1 MNGIHDMGGM
11 HGFGPVTPER
21 DEPYFHEP
29 WEARMFGIDQ
39 AMTWPPGSSIDRGRF
54 ERENMPPSE
63 YLSRSYYEHWYHT
76 ASSLLLKAGQVTRAE
91 LRSGRAEAGFVK
103 RNDAMPA
110 NAVATA
116 FRSSGKSRRGTSNAP
131 GFTNGQTVVTRNIN
145 PEGHTRLPRYAR
157 GKKGRIHAWR
167 GSHVLPDANA
177 RGDGEQPEH
186 VYCVAITARELWG
199 DSASA
204 RDLVFLDLWE
214 SYLVAA

>member
-11 HGFGPVTPER
+11 HGLGPVIPER
-21 DEPYFHEP
+21 EEPYFHEP

-39 AMTWPPGSSIDRGRF
+39 AMTWPSGTTIDRGRF
-54 ERENMPPSE
+54 ERENMPAAE

-76 ASSLLLKAGQVTRAE
+76 ASSLLLKAGLVSRAE

-103 RNDAMPA
+103 RDDAMQA
-110 NAVATA
+110 DAVATA
-116 FRSSGKSRRGTSNAP
+116 FRNTGKSGRPISNAP
-131 GFTNGQTVVTRNIN
+131 RFVEGQAIRTKNIN

-157 GKKGRIHAWR
+157 GKLGRVHARR
-167 GSHVLPDANA
+167 GAHVFPDANA
-177 RGDGEQPEH
+177 RGDGERPEH

-199 DSASA
+199 DGAST

>member
-11 HGFGPVTPER
+11 HGFGPVIPER
-21 DEPYFHEP
+21 DEPYFHEA

-39 AMTWPPGSSIDRGRF
+39 AMTWPPGSTIDRGRF
-54 ERENMPPSE
+54 ERESMPPLE
-63 YLSRSYYEHWYHT
+63 YLSRSYYEHWYHI
-76 ASSLLLKAGQVTRAE
+76 ASSLLLKAGQASPAE
-91 LRSGRAEAGFVK
+91 LRSGRAEAGVVK
-103 RNDAMPA
+103 RDDAMRA

-116 FRSSGKSRRGTSNAP
+116 FKNNGKSGRVIANAP
-131 GFTNGQTVVTRNIN
+131 RFIEGQAILTRNIN

-157 GKKGRIHAWR
+157 GKHGRIHARR
-167 GSHVLPDANA
+167 GAHVFPDANA

-199 DSASA
+199 EGAST

>member
-1 MNGIHDMGGM
+1 MNGIHDIGGM
-11 HGFGPVTPER
+11 HGLGPVIPECE
-21 DEPYFHEP
+21 EPYFHEP

-39 AMTWPPGSSIDRGRF
+39 AMTWPPGTTTDRWRF
-54 ERENMPPSE
+54 ERENMPPAE

-76 ASSLLLKAGQVTRAE
+76 ASSLLLKAGLVSRAE

-103 RNDAMPA
+103 RDDAMQA

-116 FRSSGKSRRGTSNAP
+116 FRNNGKSRRPIANAP
-131 GFTNGQTVVTRNIN
+131 RFVEGQAIRTKNIN

-157 GKKGRIHAWR
+157 GKLAHIHARR
-167 GSHVLPDANA
+167 GAHVFPDANA
-177 RGDGEQPEH
+177 RGDGERPEH

-199 DSASA
+199 EGAST